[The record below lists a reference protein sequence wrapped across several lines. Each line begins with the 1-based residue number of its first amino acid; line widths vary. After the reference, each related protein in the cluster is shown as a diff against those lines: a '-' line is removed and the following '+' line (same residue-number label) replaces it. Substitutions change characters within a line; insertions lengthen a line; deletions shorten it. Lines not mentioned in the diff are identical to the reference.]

1 MIKGNEDHFSVGMM
15 CRMLSVSRRGYYSW
29 KNRPFSGRDQANQKL
44 VVEIKRVFDDEKAGR
59 TYPESPSGFKKKAI
73 RPVDTV

>member
-15 CRMLSVSRRGYYSW
+15 CRMLSVSRRVGEIGHSPAGIKPTKSW
-29 KNRPFSGRDQANQKL
+29 WLKSSVSLMTK
-44 VVEIKRVFDDEKAGR
+44 KAGR
-59 TYPESPSGFKKKAI
+59 THPESPSGFKKKAI